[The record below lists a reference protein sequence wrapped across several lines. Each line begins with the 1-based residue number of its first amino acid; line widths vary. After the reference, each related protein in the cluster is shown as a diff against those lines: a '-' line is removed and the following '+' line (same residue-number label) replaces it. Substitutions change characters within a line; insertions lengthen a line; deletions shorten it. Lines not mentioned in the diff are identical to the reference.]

1 MVYFTVCAA
10 LLFFAGCGDD
20 GLSMEQLKL
29 SAHTVF
35 GAYEEKDLAINDKA
49 EWSGSAAV
57 ISEKDG
63 RLLLVTNSH
72 VLSLSELSQ
81 TDPDNSPEVLSY
93 RLVVQFASGK
103 RKPVLRFGDH
113 NGALDLALLEVD
125 AGGLKRGVDYVVLN
139 DSGNIQLNEGDEV
152 VAVGAPLGLSGTH
165 TFGHISA
172 IRVMEGR
179 ETCRLIQ
186 TDAAINPGNS
196 GGPLLLRSGSKYKFM
211 GVNTMKMAD
220 ADNLG
225 FAIDAQHVNDS
236 SYLWYKADAQGAQQG
251 IKNYGK

>member
-1 MVYFTVCAA
+1 MVSFTVCAA

-113 NGALDLALLEVD
+113 N
-125 AGGLKRGVDYVVLN
+125 
-139 DSGNIQLNEGDEV
+139 
-152 VAVGAPLGLSGTH
+152 
-165 TFGHISA
+165 
-172 IRVMEGR
+172 
-179 ETCRLIQ
+179 
-186 TDAAINPGNS
+186 
-196 GGPLLLRSGSKYKFM
+196 SKYNNRT
-211 GVNTMKMAD
+211 V
-220 ADNLG
+220 
-225 FAIDAQHVNDS
+225 HV
-236 SYLWYKADAQGAQQG
+236 
-251 IKNYGK
+251 